1 MSNFLCIFAF
11 LELFIDLYYKVMKN
25 RFLVYLLLAVCSSA
39 YAQNVSNVAFE
50 RHDKEVTIT
59 YDLSKDA
66 DIRVCVSIDGGRY
79 YGGYIENMAGDIGKG
94 IKAGKEKKIIV
105 YDLPDLRLLPY
116 EPDSNGFNAS
126 DTLIRFSVEVDDGSV
141 DIKVNNMKFRMMPV
155 PGGTFTMG
163 CTRPGSA
170 KHNYEAEFPTH
181 KVTVDTFYMGK
192 FEVTQRLWKEVMGDN
207 PSRWTYNDSLP
218 VEQVSWNDVQMFIAR
233 LSQMTG
239 YRFRLPTEAEWE
251 YAARGGNRSKG
262 YVFPGVDGDPGSVA
276 WYGMNSGNITHPVG
290 RKKPNELGLH
300 DMAGNVWEWCS
311 DWYGEY
317 SAEPQ
322 LNPRGPKRGD
332 SRILRG
338 GSLNSPSWGCTVS
351 DRSWYQPDYG
361 YGFHGFRLVLDSVEE
376 PEEE

>member
-1 MSNFLCIFAF
+1 MKHILLFSFFA
-11 LELFIDLYYKVMKN
+11 LSC
-25 RFLVYLLLAVCSSA
+25 AVTI
-39 YAQNVSNVAFE
+39 AQNVTNVAFQ
-50 RHDKEVTIT
+50 RVDKEVTLT

-66 DIRVCVSIDGGRY
+66 NIRVCVSIDGGRF
-79 YGGYIENMAGDIGKG
+79 YGDYIQNMAGDIGKN
-94 IKAGKEKKIIV
+94 IKAGKGKKIIV
-105 YDLPDLRLLPY
+105 YDLPDLRMIPY
-116 EPDSNGFNAS
+116 EPDSTGYNAA
-126 DTLIRFSVEVDDGSV
+126 DTVIRFSVEVDDGSV
-141 DIKVNNMKFRMMPV
+141 DIKVGDMKFRMMPV

-163 CTRPGSA
+163 CTRPSGA
-170 KHNYEAEFPTH
+170 KHNYDAEFPTH
-181 KVTVDTFYMGK
+181 KVSVDTFYMGK
-192 FEVTQRLWKEVMGDN
+192 FEVTQRLYMTVMGEN

-218 VEQVSWNDVQMFIAR
+218 VEQVSWNDAQMFIAR

-251 YAARGGNRSKG
+251 FAARGGNLSKNH
-262 YVFPGVDGDPGSVA
+262 VFPGQDGDPGSVA

-311 DWYGEY
+311 DWYGDY
-317 SAEPQ
+317 SAEEQ
-322 LNPRGPKRGD
+322 TNPRGPKHGE

>member
-1 MSNFLCIFAF
+1 MLMFCG
-11 LELFIDLYYKVMKN
+11 
-25 RFLVYLLLAVCSSA
+25 LAG
-39 YAQNVSNVAFE
+39 AQNISNVAFT
-50 RHDKEVTIT
+50 RQDKEVTLT

-66 DIRVCVSIDGGRY
+66 NIRVCVSIDGGRY
-79 YGGYIENMAGDIGKG
+79 YGGYIENMAGDIGKDV
-94 IKAGKEKKIIV
+94 KAGKGKKIIV

-116 EPDSNGFNAS
+116 EPDSTGFNAS

-155 PGGTFTMG
+155 AGGTFTMG
-163 CTRPGSA
+163 CTRPRSA

-181 KVTVDTFYMGK
+181 KVTVDSFYMGK

-251 YAARGGNRSKG
+251 FAARGGNLSKG
-262 YVFPGVDGDPGSVA
+262 YVYPGQDGDPGAVA
-276 WYGMNSGNITHPVG
+276 WYGMNSGNYTHPVG

-311 DWYGEY
+311 DWYGAY
-317 SAEPQ
+317 SSEDQ
-322 LNPRGPKRGD
+322 INPRGPKHGD

>member
-1 MSNFLCIFAF
+1 MKYRL
-11 LELFIDLYYKVMKN
+11 LFGFFVGLTSMV
-25 RFLVYLLLAVCSSA
+25 A
-39 YAQNVSNVAFE
+39 AQNVSNVAFE
-50 RHDKEVTIT
+50 RRDKEVTIT

-79 YGGYIENMAGDIGKG
+79 FGDYIQNMSGDMGKG
-94 IKAGKEKKIIV
+94 IKAGKGKKIIA

-116 EPDSNGFNAS
+116 EPDSTGYNAA
-126 DTLIRFSVEVDDGSV
+126 DTVIRFSVEVDDGSV
-141 DIKVNNMKFRMMPV
+141 DIKLNNQKIRMMPV
-155 PGGTFTMG
+155 AGGTFNMG

-170 KHNYEAEFPTH
+170 KHNYDAEFPVH
-181 KVTVDTFYMGK
+181 KVTVDSFYIGK
-192 FEVTQRLWKEVMGDN
+192 FEVTQRLWTEVMGTN

-218 VEQVSWNDVQMFIAR
+218 VEQVSWSDAQLFIAR
-233 LSQMTG
+233 LSQLTG

-251 YAARGGNRSKG
+251 FAARGGNRSKG
-262 YVFPGVDGDPGSVA
+262 CVFPGQDGDPGAVA

-300 DMAGNVWEWCS
+300 DMAGNVMEWCS
-311 DWYGEY
+311 DWYDAY
-317 SAEPQ
+317 SAEAQ
-322 LNPRGPKRGD
+322 ENPRGPKHGD

-338 GSLNSPSWGCTVS
+338 GCLNSPSWGCTVS

>member
-1 MSNFLCIFAF
+1 
-11 LELFIDLYYKVMKN
+11 
-25 RFLVYLLLAVCSSA
+25 
-39 YAQNVSNVAFE
+39 
-50 RHDKEVTIT
+50 
-59 YDLSKDA
+59 
-66 DIRVCVSIDGGRY
+66 
-79 YGGYIENMAGDIGKG
+79 
-94 IKAGKEKKIIV
+94 
-105 YDLPDLRLLPY
+105 
-116 EPDSNGFNAS
+116 
-126 DTLIRFSVEVDDGSV
+126 
-141 DIKVNNMKFRMMPV
+141 
-155 PGGTFTMG
+155 MG

-170 KHNYEAEFPTH
+170 KHNYDAEFPTH
-181 KVTVDTFYMGK
+181 KVTVDSFYIGK
-192 FEVTQRLWKEVMGDN
+192 FEVTQRLWKAVMGNN

-218 VEQVSWNDVQMFIAR
+218 VEQVSWNDVQMFIAH

-251 YAARGGNRSKG
+251 FAARGGNNSKDH
-262 YVFPGVDGDPGSVA
+262 VFPGQDGDPGSVA

-311 DWYGEY
+311 DWYEAY
-317 SAEPQ
+317 TADPQ
-322 LNPRGPKRGD
+322 VNPRGPKHGD

-338 GSLNSPSWGCTVS
+338 GCLNSPSWGCTVS

>member
-1 MSNFLCIFAF
+1 MRH
-11 LELFIDLYYKVMKN
+11 
-25 RFLVYLLLAVCSSA
+25 RFLLYLMLSFCGYAG
-39 YAQNVSNVAFE
+39 AQNVSNVAFT
-50 RHDKEVTIT
+50 RQNKEVTVT

-79 YGGYIENMAGDIGKG
+79 YGEYIENMAGDMGKG
-94 IKAGKEKKIIV
+94 IKAGKGKKIIV
-105 YDLPDLRLLPY
+105 YDLPDLRMLPW
-116 EPDSNGFNAS
+116 EPDSTGFNAS

-141 DIKVNNMKFRMMPV
+141 DIKVNGMKFRMMPV
-155 PGGTFTMG
+155 AGGTFTMG

-170 KHNYEAEFPTH
+170 KHNYEVEFPTH
-181 KVTVDTFYMGK
+181 KVTVDSFYIGK
-192 FEVTQRLWKEVMGDN
+192 FEVTQRLWKEVMGNN

-251 YAARGGNRSKG
+251 FAARGGNRSKNCI
-262 YVFPGVDGDPGSVA
+262 YPGQDGDPGSVA
-276 WYGMNSGNITHPVG
+276 WYGMNSGNTTHPVG
-290 RKKPNELGLH
+290 RKKANELGLH

-311 DWYGEY
+311 DWYGAY
-317 SAEPQ
+317 SAEEQ
-322 LNPRGPKRGD
+322 QNPRGPKHGE

>member
-1 MSNFLCIFAF
+1 MKHKFL
-11 LELFIDLYYKVMKN
+11 LY
-25 RFLVYLLLAVCSSA
+25 LALSFCSLA
-39 YAQNVSNVAFE
+39 AAQNVSNVAFT
-50 RHDKEVTIT
+50 RVDKEVTIT

-79 YGGYIENMAGDIGKG
+79 YGEYIENMAGDIGKG
-94 IKAGKEKKIIV
+94 IKAGKNKKIIV
-105 YDLPDLRLLPY
+105 YDLPDLRMLPY
-116 EPDSNGFNAS
+116 QPDSTGFNAS
-126 DTLIRFSVEVDDGSV
+126 DSLIRFSVEVDDGSV
-141 DIKVNNMKFRMMPV
+141 DIKVGDMKFRMMPV
-155 PGGTFTMG
+155 PGGTFSMG

-170 KHNYEAEFPTH
+170 KHNYEAEFPVH

-192 FEVTQRLWKEVMGDN
+192 FEVTQRLWMTVMGNN

-251 YAARGGNRSKG
+251 FAARGGNNSKN
-262 YVFPGVDGDPGSVA
+262 YVFPGQDGDPGAVA
-276 WYGMNSGNITHPVG
+276 WYGMNSGNTTHPVG
-290 RKKPNELGLH
+290 RKKANELGLH

-311 DWYGEY
+311 DWYGAY
-317 SAEPQ
+317 SADAQE
-322 LNPRGPKRGD
+322 NPRGPKHGE

>member
-1 MSNFLCIFAF
+1 MLSFCG
-11 LELFIDLYYKVMKN
+11 
-25 RFLVYLLLAVCSSA
+25 LAG
-39 YAQNVSNVAFE
+39 AQNISNVAFT
-50 RHDKEVTIT
+50 RQDKEVTLT

-66 DIRVCVSIDGGRY
+66 NIRVCVSIDGGRY
-79 YGGYIENMAGDIGKG
+79 YGGYIENMAGDIGKDV
-94 IKAGKEKKIIV
+94 KAGKGKKIIV

-116 EPDSNGFNAS
+116 EPDSTGFNAS

-155 PGGTFTMG
+155 AGGTFTMG
-163 CTRPGSA
+163 CTRPRSA

-181 KVTVDTFYMGK
+181 KVTVDSFYMGK

-251 YAARGGNRSKG
+251 FAARGGNLSKG
-262 YVFPGVDGDPGSVA
+262 YVYPGQDGDPGAVA
-276 WYGMNSGNITHPVG
+276 WYGMNSGNYTHPVG

-311 DWYGEY
+311 DWYGAY
-317 SAEPQ
+317 SSEDQ
-322 LNPRGPKRGD
+322 INPRGPKHGD